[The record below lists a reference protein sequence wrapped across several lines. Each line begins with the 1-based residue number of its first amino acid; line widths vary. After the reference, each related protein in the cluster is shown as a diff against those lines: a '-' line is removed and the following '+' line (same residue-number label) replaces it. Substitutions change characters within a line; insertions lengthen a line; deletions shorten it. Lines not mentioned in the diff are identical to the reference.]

1 MKKAGFFLLLSF
13 PLLTGALSAGQE
25 RVSDL
30 GRLLA
35 GLPQPWKQ
43 KMHRITLQEYE
54 ATVGYWSERHPGIL
68 QVERVGESVERMPI
82 FLLKITDSTVP
93 DEDKQV
99 CLVTALHGGPER
111 SGTTT
116 ILHLAEWLLG
126 GSGEAAETRRK
137 QVLLLMPIVNPYA
150 FFVTDRFG
158 TSQGMNPYGGGDRN
172 WDLENLSFRQLE
184 KAPEIRAV
192 FAVLDRYRPEVHA
205 DVHGTGLQEY
215 PVDKLGDRR
224 SYRGQTMFE
233 STGSAY
239 SNFLLRPWDPRIT
252 DAMIQAG
259 VEAGYGSDR
268 AEADAQRGFWAPA
281 LDALSGRLWRGRTR
295 FYTAQ
300 YGYARYHTL
309 QTVLEVGWEE
319 AGVARLKG
327 LLRIGN
333 GSWQGEPISGYPVN
347 RVKSFTGHYVTAWG
361 RTAAERRRS
370 RVELWEKQERF
381 LQGILYPQTEGRDSY
396 LIAVDKHAS
405 RLLDSDPEAV
415 LSNLRDQPEIDA
427 QAVETFVRAGPEI
440 LVVLDRRNQ
449 DDTPGSSR
457 IRHGIGFRFRI
468 PYRRP
473 QLVDVR
479 LNGHALAESPDDGY
493 RSWFGNGFTQV
504 QVNVPPE
511 RAKDLGIFILTIA
524 YRPDVTRSYGWTP
537 PAEVLERLG
546 RSSQE

>member
-1 MKKAGFFLLLSF
+1 MALIFVKWRLGASLFGCRDLRPAGSRVRRWIDMKKTPFFLVVTLLVLCGGLPASQH
-13 PLLTGALSAGQE
+13 PNPELEQ
-25 RVSDL
+25 V
-30 GRLLA
+30 LA

-54 ATVGYWSERHPGIL
+54 ATLEYWSERHTGVL
-68 QVERVGESVERMPI
+68 RVERVGESVEKMPI

-116 ILHLAEWLLG
+116 VLHLAEWLLG
-126 GSGEAAETRRK
+126 DSEEAAETRRR

-150 FFVTDRFG
+150 FFVSDRFG
-158 TSQGMNPYGGGDRN
+158 TSSGMNPYGGGDEN
-172 WDLENLSFRQLE
+172 WDLENLSFKALE
-184 KAPEIRAV
+184 KVPEIRAV
-192 FAVLDRYRPEVHA
+192 FSVMDRYRPEVHA

-215 PVDKLGDRR
+215 PVDKLGDRL

-239 SNFLLRPWDPRIT
+239 SNFVLRPWDPRIS

-259 VEAGYGSDR
+259 VDAGYGSDR
-268 AEADAQRGFWAPA
+268 AEADAQRAFWGPA
-281 LDALSGRLWRGRTR
+281 LDPLSGRLWRGRPR

-319 AGVARLKG
+319 AGAARLKG

-333 GSWQGEPISGYPVN
+333 GSWQGQPIPGYPVN

-396 LIAVDKHAS
+396 LVAVDKEAS
-405 RLLDSDPEAV
+405 RVLDEDPEV
-415 LSNLRDQPEIDA
+415 FLSNLR
-427 QAVETFVRAGPEI
+427 RATGN
-440 LVVLDRRNQ
+440 RC
-449 DDTPGSSR
+449 PG
-457 IRHGIGFRFRI
+457 H
-468 PYRRP
+468 
-473 QLVDVR
+473 
-479 LNGHALAESPDDGY
+479 
-493 RSWFGNGFTQV
+493 
-504 QVNVPPE
+504 
-511 RAKDLGIFILTIA
+511 
-524 YRPDVTRSYGWTP
+524 
-537 PAEVLERLG
+537 
-546 RSSQE
+546 

>member
-1 MKKAGFFLLLSF
+1 MKKICLFLVV
-13 PLLTGALSAGQE
+13 ALPHVSGGLPASQNTETNLGQ
-25 RVSDL
+25 V
-30 GRLLA
+30 LA

-54 ATVGYWSERHPGIL
+54 ATVEYWSERRPGIL
-68 QVERVGESVERMPI
+68 QVERVGESVEKMPI
-82 FLLKITDSTVP
+82 FVLKITDSSVP

-126 GSGEAAETRRK
+126 DSEEAAETRRE

-150 FFVTDRFG
+150 FFVSDRFG

-172 WDLENLSFRQLE
+172 WDLENLSFKQLE
-184 KAPEIRAV
+184 KVPEIRAV
-192 FAVLDRYRPEVHA
+192 FSVMDRYRPEVHA

-215 PVDKLGDRR
+215 PLDKLGDRR

-281 LDALSGRLWRGRTR
+281 LDPLSGRLWRGRTR

-333 GSWQGEPISGYPVN
+333 GSWQGHPVSGYPVN

-396 LIAVDKHAS
+396 LVAVDKEAS
-405 RLLDSDPEAV
+405 RMLDSDPEAF
-415 LSNLRDQPEIDA
+415 LSNLRNQSGIDA
-427 QAVETFVRAGPEI
+427 DAVEIFVRAGPEV
-440 LVVLDRRNQ
+440 LVALDRRNQ
-449 DDTPGSSR
+449 ADVAGPSR

-473 QLVDVR
+473 QLADVR

-504 QVNVPPE
+504 QVNVPPSKA
-511 RAKDLGIFILTIA
+511 RNLRIFILTIA
-524 YRPDVTRSYGWTP
+524 YRPGVTRSYGWTP
-537 PAEVLERLG
+537 PSAVLDRIG
-546 RSSQE
+546 KR

>member
-1 MKKAGFFLLLSF
+1 MKKTPFFLMVTLLV
-13 PLLTGALSAGQE
+13 LSGGLPASQHPNPELGQ
-25 RVSDL
+25 V
-30 GRLLA
+30 LA

-54 ATVGYWSERHPGIL
+54 ATMEYWSERHTGVL
-68 QVERVGESVERMPI
+68 RVERVGESVEKMPI

-116 ILHLAEWLLG
+116 VLHLAEWLLG
-126 GSGEAAETRRK
+126 DSEEAAETRRR

-150 FFVTDRFG
+150 FFVSDRFG
-158 TSQGMNPYGGGDRN
+158 TSSGMNPYGGGDEN
-172 WDLENLSFRQLE
+172 WDLENLSFKALE
-184 KAPEIRAV
+184 KVPEIRAV
-192 FAVLDRYRPEVHA
+192 FSVMDRYRPEVHA

-215 PVDKLGDRR
+215 PVDKLGDRL

-239 SNFLLRPWDPRIT
+239 SNFVLRSWDPRIS

-259 VEAGYGSDR
+259 VDAGYGSDR
-268 AEADAQRGFWAPA
+268 AEADAQRAFWGPA
-281 LDALSGRLWRGRTR
+281 LDPLSGRLWRGRPR

-319 AGVARLKG
+319 AGAARLKG

-333 GSWQGEPISGYPVN
+333 GSWQGQPIPGYPVN

-396 LIAVDKHAS
+396 LIAVDKEAS
-405 RLLDSDPEAV
+405 PVLDEDPEV
-415 LSNLRDQPEIDA
+415 FLSNLRKQPGIDA
-427 QAVETFVRAGPEI
+427 RAIETFVGAGPEVMI
-440 LVVLDRRNQ
+440 VLDRGNQ
-449 DDTPGSSR
+449 ADAPGSSR

-479 LNGHALAESPDDGY
+479 LNGHALAESPDDGFQ
-493 RSWFGNGFTQV
+493 SWFGNGFTQV

-511 RAKDLGIFILTIA
+511 RARNLRIFILTIA
-524 YRPDVTRSYGWTP
+524 YRPDVVRSYGWTP
-537 PAEVLERLG
+537 PRAVLDRLKK
-546 RSSQE
+546 

>member
-1 MKKAGFFLLLSF
+1 MKKISLFLVVSLSLVSGGL
-13 PLLTGALSAGQE
+13 PASQNTEPNLGQ
-25 RVSDL
+25 V
-30 GRLLA
+30 LA

-54 ATVGYWSERHPGIL
+54 ATLDFWSERHPGIL
-68 QVERVGESVERMPI
+68 QLERVGESVEKMPI
-82 FLLKITDSTVP
+82 FLLRITDSSVP

-126 GSGEAAETRRK
+126 DSAEAAETRRK

-150 FFVTDRFG
+150 FFVSDRFG

-172 WDLENLSFRQLE
+172 WDLENLSFKQLE
-184 KAPEIRAV
+184 KVPEIRAV
-192 FAVLDRYRPEVHA
+192 FSVMDRYRPEVHA

-215 PVDKLGDRR
+215 PLDKLGDRR
-224 SYRGQTMFE
+224 AYRGQTMFE

-281 LDALSGRLWRGRTR
+281 LDPLAGRLWRGRTR

-319 AGVARLKG
+319 AGAARLKG

-333 GSWQGEPISGYPVN
+333 GSWQGQPVSGYPVN

-370 RVELWEKQERF
+370 RVELWEMQDRF

-396 LIAVDKHAS
+396 LVAVDKEAS
-405 RLLDSDPEAV
+405 PLLDSDPEV
-415 LSNLRDQPEIDA
+415 FLSNLKDQPEIDA
-427 QAVETFVRAGPEI
+427 DAVETFVRAGPEV
-440 LVVLDRRNQ
+440 LVALDRRNQ
-449 DDTPGSSR
+449 ADAPAFSR
-457 IRHGIGFRFRI
+457 IQHGIGFRFRI

-479 LNGHALAESPDDGY
+479 LNGHALVESPDDGY

-511 RAKDLGIFILTIA
+511 KAKALRIFILTLA
-524 YRPDVTRSYGWTP
+524 YRPDVTRSYGWIP
-537 PAEVLERLG
+537 PREVLNRRGGSTE
-546 RSSQE
+546 E

>member
-1 MKKAGFFLLLSF
+1 MKKISLFLAVSLPFVSGGL
-13 PLLTGALSAGQE
+13 PARQNPEPNLGQ
-25 RVSDL
+25 V
-30 GRLLA
+30 LA

-43 KMHRITLQEYE
+43 KVHRITLQEYE
-54 ATVGYWSERHPGIL
+54 ATVEYWSERHPGIL
-68 QVERVGESVERMPI
+68 QVERVGESVEKMPI
-82 FLLKITDSTVP
+82 FLLKITDSSVP

-126 GSGEAAETRRK
+126 DSKEAADTRRK
-137 QVLLLMPIVNPYA
+137 QVLLLMPVVNPYA
-150 FFVTDRFG
+150 FFVSDRFG

-172 WDLENLSFRQLE
+172 WDLENLSFKQLE
-184 KAPEIRAV
+184 QVPEIRAV
-192 FAVLDRYRPEVHA
+192 FSVMNRYRPEVHA

-215 PVDKLGDRR
+215 PQDKLGDRR
-224 SYRGQTMFE
+224 GYRGQTMFE

-268 AEADAQRGFWAPA
+268 AEADAQRGFWAPD
-281 LDALSGRLWRGRTR
+281 LDPLAGRLWRGRTR

-319 AGVARLKG
+319 AGAARLKG

-333 GSWQGEPISGYPVN
+333 GSWQGQPISGYPVN

-396 LIAVDKHAS
+396 LVAVDKEAS
-405 RLLDSDPEAV
+405 RMLDSDPEV
-415 LSNLRDQPEIDA
+415 LLSNLRNQSGIDA
-427 QAVETFVRAGPEI
+427 EAVETFVRAGPEI

-449 DDTPGSSR
+449 ADAAGSSR

-473 QLVDVR
+473 QLVDLR
-479 LNGHALAESPDDGY
+479 LNGHALVESPIDGY
-493 RSWFGNGFTQV
+493 QSWFGNGFTQV

-511 RAKDLGIFILTIA
+511 KAKALRIFILTIA

-537 PAEVLERLG
+537 PRAVLERRG
-546 RSSQE
+546 RSSEE